1 MAYSKDVWGDVE
13 LRDYVNLKNQK
24 AREILELYERAT
36 KTSIIPYIEE
46 IAVAT
51 PWTFCRYAGV
61 PEGGVYGYEAADW
74 DNCMARMMSLDR
86 DFRIPGLKFTGAAG
100 PRGDGFSESMLT
112 GNIVGKMVLGEMAKE
127 GK

>member
-1 MAYSKDVWGDVE
+1 MGYSRIVT
-13 LRDYVNLKNQK
+13 LSNQIYG
-24 AREILELYERAT
+24 ASYIDMLGTGGLGQ
-36 KTSIIPYIEE
+36 TSYYY
-46 IAVAT
+46 
-51 PWTFCRYAGV
+51 RYT
-61 PEGGVYGYEAADW
+61 EGSRIGQLYGYEAAGW